1 MHIIKDENGNVLA
14 HGHEH
19 EDCGCGHDHGH
30 EHEDCGCGHDHEHEH
45 EDCGCGHDHTHEHE
59 DCGCGHDHGHSH
71 DHASC
76 GCGGDC
82 GQPKNE
88 NAALLTY
95 MLQHNEHHAVEL
107 DQMAAKLAQ
116 SGMEE
121 AAGHIRKA
129 VEEFQKGN
137 MYLSVALSVVKEAQ

>member
-1 MHIIKDENGNVLA
+1 MHIVKDENGNVIA

-19 EDCGCGHDHGH
+19 HHEHEACDCGCGHS
-30 EHEDCGCGHDHEHEH
+30 HEHEH
-45 EDCGCGHDHTHEHE
+45 H
-59 DCGCGHDHGHSH
+59 HDHGSCG
-71 DHASC
+71 C

-82 GQPKNE
+82 AQPKNE
-88 NAALLTY
+88 NEALLTY

-107 DQMAAKLAQ
+107 DQMAAKLAE
-116 SGMEE
+116 SGMAE
-121 AAGHIRKA
+121 AAAHIRKA